1 MPTIAQKLC
10 QDIVVP
16 GLKLDENVKGMAS
29 GKLLS
34 SSIRHSVKSTI
45 SQRSGSLDRAKL
57 LKYEPPNIN
66 NSKLRGNKSGVTVT
80 KKNITNTSVN
90 TLVSGPLKCDNN
102 CVTSLRKRNN
112 QGNCKCMDGKKKVNT
127 KETQTLLKVN
137 YSLSDKACFQCIEQ
151 VSCGTQILDNKSNVM
166 KQIGINVNSLKP
178 PTRVK
183 EYDEDIYHSDQ
194 NSDRCTFKSQ
204 DRSRFSSNTSCK
216 PNLRYISAKRWAVTN
231 FPTRGPDF

>member
-16 GLKLDENVKGMAS
+16 GLKLDENIKGMSS

-45 SQRSGSLDRAKL
+45 SQRSGSLDRSKL
-57 LKYEPPNIN
+57 LKYEPPHT
-66 NSKLRGNKSGVTVT
+66 NSSKVRGNKSGITVS
-80 KKNITNTSVN
+80 KKNITNASVN
-90 TLVSGPLKCDNN
+90 TLVSGPLRCDNN

-112 QGNCKCMDGKKKVNT
+112 QGICKCMDNKRKGSA

-151 VSCGTQILDNKSNVM
+151 VSCGTQILNNKNNVM
-166 KQIGINVNSLKP
+166 KQIGINVNNLNP
-178 PTRVK
+178 PTRRK
-183 EYDEDIYHSDQ
+183 EFDEDIYHTDQ
-194 NSDRCTFKSQ
+194 NSDRCTYKSQ
-204 DRSRFSSNTSCK
+204 DRSKFPPTTNCK
-216 PNLRYISAKRWAVTN
+216 PSLRYISAKRWAVTN